1 MTTDQSIL
9 ILVIDDE
16 PPVTDLLQRLGKQ
29 VFPEAQF
36 RSVDSPQQALIYL
49 RDSQQP
55 QPQLILLDIDLH
67 QAINGIELLPQLRQ
81 TLRTVV
87 PIVMFTVSDAQ
98 PDIDQAYAEGATAY
112 TKKPD
117 DLEGWRHY
125 VEVLRNYWFRTHLL
139 PQTPP
144 A

>member
-1 MTTDQSIL
+1 MSAKASLQ

-29 VFPEAQF
+29 VFPEATF
-36 RSVDSPQQALIYL
+36 ISVDSPQQALNYL
-49 RDSQQP
+49 QDKQKP

-67 QAINGIELLPQLRQ
+67 QAINGIELLPQIRQ
-81 TLRTVV
+81 VLQTVV

-98 PDIDQAYAEGATAY
+98 PDVDQAYAVGATAY

-125 VEVLRNYWFRTHLL
+125 VEVLRSYWFRTHFL
-139 PQTPP
+139 PGTPS